1 MPHVFRTLRARLAA
15 LTLITTSLFLVGC
28 AAGSSGAPAPGYP
41 EPAAYYGGGAAQAE
55 SVAST
60 EAMPMDAA
68 PEPMN
73 APPPPMPAS
82 ADSND
87 RYESDDGVGSD
98 DEGFFGGSGGDAAK
112 SAPPPV
118 AARAP
123 VAPGARAPMA
133 APAAAPRQPTPQQ
146 PTAGKPAP
154 GGKKTEGTSEPQ
166 QPQDK
171 PVTPLLIY
179 TGRVGM
185 EVAEAAV
192 IPGTIDKIIDLAES
206 YGGYLASRSD
216 AGVVIRVPSRH
227 FRDALTAL
235 EKLGEVK
242 RRSVSAEDVSEEF
255 HDLEVRLQNLK
266 SVQKR
271 LQEFLAKAANVNDAL
286 QVERELERIGREID
300 QIEGR
305 MRFLRARATFSTIT
319 VDVTGRPKQQQVVAQ
334 GTNAPPPPRM
344 IDLPIEW
351 LSRVG
356 LETLMSLR

>member
-15 LTLITTSLFLVGC
+15 LTLITTSLLTVGC
-28 AAGSSGAPAPGYP
+28 GSAPAP
-41 EPAAYYGGGAAQAE
+41 EAAYAPSPGYYGGGAAQAE
-55 SVAST
+55 AAPASVG
-60 EAMPMDAA
+60 AMPMDATPPSPA
-68 PEPMN
+68 PM
-73 APPPPMPAS
+73 
-82 ADSND
+82 ADSAGSAE
-87 RYESDDGVGSD
+87 RYDSPSDSDDS
-98 DEGFFGGSGGDAAK
+98 GFFGGSSDASAK
-112 SAPPPV
+112 PTALGPSPAPV
-118 AARAP
+118 AQAARAP
-123 VAPGARAPMA
+123 IA
-133 APAAAPRQPTPQQ
+133 APAAAPRQQPPPPPPTG
-146 PTAGKPAP
+146 AKPAP
-154 GGKKTEGTSEPQ
+154 GGKKTEGASEPQ

-171 PVTPLLIY
+171 PATPLLIY

-185 EVAEAAV
+185 EVAEATV
-192 IPGTIDKIIDLAES
+192 IPTTIDKVIDMAES
-206 YGGYLASRSD
+206 FGGYLASRSD

-271 LQEFLAKAANVNDAL
+271 LQEFLAKAVNVNDAL
-286 QVERELERIGREID
+286 QVERELERVGREID

-319 VDVTGRPKQQQVVAQ
+319 VDVSAKPKQQQVVAQ
-334 GTNAPPPPRM
+334 TTNTPPPPRM
-344 IDLPIEW
+344 IDLPIDW